1 MMALHGK
8 KKRERERVTAYEYIF
23 NNSGIYEKTKKW
35 QKKAKNDQNIVFVFF

>member
-8 KKRERERVTAYEYIF
+8 KKRERERYRVYF